1 MGAPAPVI
9 RLTNVAK
16 EYRMGQ
22 VRVPALRRV
31 SLEFTSGE
39 MVAIVGQSGS
49 GKSTLMNLIGCLDTP
64 SEGRYLLDGVPVD
77 TLNDTQLARV
87 RNQKIGFVF
96 QSFNLLSRISAQQ
109 NVELPLLYGNGGQRR
124 VRARAALDRVGLS
137 QRTRHLPT
145 EMSGGEQQRVSIAR
159 ALVTQPRIILADE
172 PTGNL
177 DTATSHEIM
186 ALLQEL
192 NQADGVLVLIVT
204 HEAEIADHCG
214 RIITLRDGQV
224 MSDEPVM
231 ERLWAI
237 TGPLHNGSAPR

>member
-1 MGAPAPVI
+1 MAAPAPVI

-22 VRVPALRRV
+22 VRVPALQGV

-64 SEGRYLLDGVPVD
+64 SEGGYLLDGVPVG
-77 TLNDTQLARV
+77 TLSDTQLARV

-96 QSFNLLSRISAQQ
+96 QSFNLLGRVSALR

-137 QRTRHLPT
+137 HRMKHLPT

-224 MSDEPVM
+224 MSDEPVT
-231 ERLWAI
+231 ERRWAI
-237 TGPLHNGSAPR
+237 AGPPHNGEAPR